1 MHPLQRRSL
10 FAIISM
16 IESGLQQLKSIL
28 ALEAEG
34 ETHVVHKPTTS
45 SPGHGDYMSEDE
57 EEALDKMLEEDRKQL
72 AAEHA
77 KKMAQF
83 WKEDEA

>member
-28 ALEAEG
+28 ALDAQDG
-34 ETHVVHKPTTS
+34 APPSAPQTKS
-45 SPGHGDYMSEDE
+45 APGHGDYMSEDE
-57 EEALDKMLEEDRKQL
+57 EEKFEEMLERDRQQL
-72 AAEHA
+72 AAEQA
-77 KKMAQF
+77 KKMADF
-83 WKEDEA
+83 WKDDEE